1 MAETKTW
8 AIGLVVLCTLFTAI
22 GSLLLKKG
30 ADRLEFSSLQGI
42 MQGYLVL
49 IGLTFYFVGFLL
61 LMYSFKHGELSVLF
75 PFVSLSF
82 VWVVTLAT
90 IVLKEKV
97 TFLEILGV
105 ATIVAGVVMIGL
117 SSRKRRTAA
126 RG

>member
-8 AIGLVVLCTLFTAI
+8 AIGLVVLCTVFTAI

-42 MQGYLVL
+42 LQGYLVL

-97 TFLEILGV
+97 TPLEILGV

-117 SSRKRRTAA
+117 SSRKKRTAA